1 MLQLISMKKRRDIMT
16 NISDNYLTLADGNK
30 MPQQGFGVY
39 KITDQSEFDQA
50 IESAWNHG
58 YRLFDTAQMYK
69 NEQNL
74 GDSLQK
80 LSAPRDQM
88 FITTKISEANQG
100 YDKSISSLKES
111 LTKLQMDYVDLLLIH
126 WPINTEFFETWRAF
140 EDIKK
145 EGLAKSIGVSNYD
158 MVHIQYLAT
167 QAHEMPVLNQI
178 EVSPLMSQ
186 KPMLK
191 FNTENNITTQAWSP
205 LGRGKVLNNPTIQ
218 KVAEDTGKSAAQ
230 VILRWHLQNG
240 IAIIPKSVHDARIA
254 QNADIYDFELT
265 SAQMAQMDS
274 VNTNHRVSKE
284 PELVYEFGEQ
294 YPY

>member
-1 MLQLISMKKRRDIMT
+1 MLQLKQLTKRRTTMT
-16 NISDNYLTLADGNK
+16 NISNNYLTLADGNK

-39 KITDQSEFDQA
+39 KITDQNEFDQA
-50 IESAWNHG
+50 IASAWNHG

-74 GDSLQK
+74 GDSLKK
-80 LSAPRDQM
+80 LNVPRDEM
-88 FITTKISEANQG
+88 FITTKISETNQG
-100 YDKSISSLKES
+100 YEGSINSLKAS
-111 LTKLQMDYVDLLLIH
+111 LKKLQMDYVDLLLIH

-145 EGLAKSIGVSNYD
+145 SGLAKSIGVSNYD
-158 MVHIQYLAT
+158 MVHLQYLAT
-167 QAHEMPVLNQI
+167 QANEMPVINQI

-191 FNTENNITTQAWSP
+191 FNDDNNIVTQAWSP
-205 LGRGKVLNNPTIQ
+205 LGRGKVLNHPTILA
-218 KVAEDTGKSAAQ
+218 VAKDTGKSAAQ

-240 IAIIPKSVHDARIA
+240 IAIIPKSIHDERIA
-254 QNADIYDFELT
+254 QNADIYDFELST
-265 SAQMAQMDS
+265 SQMEQMDS

>member
-1 MLQLISMKKRRDIMT
+1 MT
-16 NISDNYLTLADGNK
+16 NISNNYLTLADGNK

-39 KITDQSEFDQA
+39 KITDQNEFDQA
-50 IESAWNHG
+50 IASAWNHG

-74 GDSLQK
+74 GDSLKK
-80 LSAPRDQM
+80 LNVPRDEM
-88 FITTKISEANQG
+88 FITTKISETNQG
-100 YDKSISSLKES
+100 YEGSINSLKAS
-111 LTKLQMDYVDLLLIH
+111 LKKLQMDYVDLLLIH

-145 EGLAKSIGVSNYD
+145 SGLAKSIGVSNYD
-158 MVHIQYLAT
+158 MVHLQYLAT
-167 QAHEMPVLNQI
+167 QAHEMPVINQI

-191 FNTENNITTQAWSP
+191 FNDDNNIVTQAWSP
-205 LGRGKVLNNPTIQ
+205 LGRGKVLNHPTILA
-218 KVAEDTGKSAAQ
+218 VAKDTGKSAAQ

-240 IAIIPKSVHDARIA
+240 IAIIPKSIHDERIA
-254 QNADIYDFELT
+254 QNADIYDFELST
-265 SAQMAQMDS
+265 SQMEQMDS

>member
-1 MLQLISMKKRRDIMT
+1 MT
-16 NISDNYLTLADGNK
+16 NISNNYLTLADGNK

-39 KITDQSEFDQA
+39 KITDQNEFDQA
-50 IESAWNHG
+50 IASAWNHG

-74 GDSLQK
+74 GDSLKK
-80 LSAPRDQM
+80 LNVPRDEM
-88 FITTKISEANQG
+88 FITTKISETNQG
-100 YDKSISSLKES
+100 YEGSINSLKTS
-111 LTKLQMDYVDLLLIH
+111 LKKLQMDYVDLLLIH

-145 EGLAKSIGVSNYD
+145 SGLAKSIGVSNYD
-158 MVHIQYLAT
+158 MVHLQYLAT
-167 QAHEMPVLNQI
+167 QANEMPVINQI

-191 FNTENNITTQAWSP
+191 FNDDNNIVTQAWSP
-205 LGRGKVLNNPTIQ
+205 LGRGKVLNHPTILA
-218 KVAEDTGKSAAQ
+218 VAKDSGKSAAQ
-230 VILRWHLQNG
+230 EILRWHLQNG
-240 IAIIPKSVHDARIA
+240 IAIIPKSIHDERIA
-254 QNADIYDFELT
+254 QNADIYDFELST
-265 SAQMAQMDS
+265 SQMEQMDS

>member
-1 MLQLISMKKRRDIMT
+1 MT
-16 NISDNYLTLADGNK
+16 NISDNYLTLADGNR

-50 IESAWNHG
+50 IKSAWNHG

-158 MVHIQYLAT
+158 MVHIQFLAT

-191 FNTENNITTQAWSP
+191 
-205 LGRGKVLNNPTIQ
+205 
-218 KVAEDTGKSAAQ
+218 
-230 VILRWHLQNG
+230 
-240 IAIIPKSVHDARIA
+240 
-254 QNADIYDFELT
+254 
-265 SAQMAQMDS
+265 
-274 VNTNHRVSKE
+274 
-284 PELVYEFGEQ
+284 
-294 YPY
+294 

>member
-1 MLQLISMKKRRDIMT
+1 MT
-16 NISDNYLTLADGNK
+16 NISNNYLTLADGNK

-39 KITDQSEFDQA
+39 KITDQNEFDQA
-50 IESAWNHG
+50 IASAWNHG

-74 GDSLQK
+74 GDSLKK
-80 LSAPRDQM
+80 LNVPRDEM
-88 FITTKISEANQG
+88 FITTKISETNQG
-100 YDKSISSLKES
+100 YEGSINSLKAS
-111 LTKLQMDYVDLLLIH
+111 LKKLQMDYVDLLLIH

-145 EGLAKSIGVSNYD
+145 SGLAKSIGVSNYD
-158 MVHIQYLAT
+158 MVHLQYLAT
-167 QAHEMPVLNQI
+167 QANEMPVINQI

-191 FNTENNITTQAWSP
+191 FNDDNNIVTQAWSP
-205 LGRGKVLNNPTIQ
+205 LGRGKVLNHPTILA
-218 KVAEDTGKSAAQ
+218 VAKDTGKSAAQ

-240 IAIIPKSVHDARIA
+240 IAIIPKSIHDERIA
-254 QNADIYDFELT
+254 QNADIYDFELST
-265 SAQMAQMDS
+265 SQMEQMDS

>member
-1 MLQLISMKKRRDIMT
+1 MT
-16 NISDNYLTLADGNK
+16 NISNNYLTLADGNK

-39 KITDQSEFDQA
+39 KITDQNEFDQA
-50 IESAWNHG
+50 ITSAWNHG

-74 GDSLQK
+74 GDSLKK
-80 LSAPRDQM
+80 LNVPRDEM
-88 FITTKISEANQG
+88 FITTKISETNQG
-100 YDKSISSLKES
+100 YEGSINSLKAS
-111 LTKLQMDYVDLLLIH
+111 LKKLQMDYVDLLLIH

-145 EGLAKSIGVSNYD
+145 SGLAKSIGVSNYD
-158 MVHIQYLAT
+158 MVHLQYLAT
-167 QAHEMPVLNQI
+167 QAHEMPVINQI

-191 FNTENNITTQAWSP
+191 FNDDNNIVTQAWSP
-205 LGRGKVLNNPTIQ
+205 LGRGKVLNHPTILA
-218 KVAEDTGKSAAQ
+218 VAKDTGKSAAQ

-240 IAIIPKSVHDARIA
+240 IAIIPKSIHDERIA
-254 QNADIYDFELT
+254 QNADIYDFELST
-265 SAQMAQMDS
+265 SQMEQMDS

>member
-1 MLQLISMKKRRDIMT
+1 MLQLISMKKRRDILT